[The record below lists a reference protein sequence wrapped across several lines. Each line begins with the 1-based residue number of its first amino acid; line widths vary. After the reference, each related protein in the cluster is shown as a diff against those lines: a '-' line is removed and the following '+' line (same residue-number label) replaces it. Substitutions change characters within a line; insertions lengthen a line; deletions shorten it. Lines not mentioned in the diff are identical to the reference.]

1 MGTVAKEQIWMSRFI
16 STCVQVSARGE
27 VIVALPP
34 KLEVRCPTLAV
45 ANKSLEF
52 TLVSWGALGVDVDW
66 KITKD
71 GVQVAKGKTRQHTNS
86 EQLMTLSRRMVHKA
100 ISTELILIPCS
111 NKQLL
116 SFCSCAASANEQSL
130 CGFMWITKTL
140 HSEKPNSS
148 EILHTYHTLQGSWQ
162 MWTQQWRFII
172 TLTRPSWNI
181 QYWVGGSAPVS
192 PLFLEGGNL

>member
-1 MGTVAKEQIWMSRFI
+1 MFRFI

-71 GVQVAKGKTRQHTNS
+71 GVQVAKGTIHKHTNS
-86 EQLMTLSRRMVHKA
+86 EQLMTLS
-100 ISTELILIPCS
+100 
-111 NKQLL
+111 
-116 SFCSCAASANEQSL
+116 
-130 CGFMWITKTL
+130 
-140 HSEKPNSS
+140 
-148 EILHTYHTLQGSWQ
+148 
-162 MWTQQWRFII
+162 
-172 TLTRPSWNI
+172 
-181 QYWVGGSAPVS
+181 
-192 PLFLEGGNL
+192 